1 MTSLLVAAGV
11 VAVVFALA
19 AWIRWYDRRHPVIRG
34 R

>member
-11 VAVVFALA
+11 VAVVFGLA
-19 AWIRWYDRRHPVIRG
+19 VFVRWYDRRHPVIRG